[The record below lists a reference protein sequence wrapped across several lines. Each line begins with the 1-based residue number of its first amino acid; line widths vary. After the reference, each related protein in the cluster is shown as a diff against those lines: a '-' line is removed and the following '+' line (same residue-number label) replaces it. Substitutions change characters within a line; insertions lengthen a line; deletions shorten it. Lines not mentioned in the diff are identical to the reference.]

1 VIRLVRRNAI
11 AKPQLVLTFRGTI
24 VRLHLVLCDPDSKA
38 KVHCQL
44 GPGEAIMCGCSFK
57 VGSSGSPGSSE
68 VEDVDKAGP

>member
-24 VRLHLVLCDPDSKA
+24 VRLHPVLCDPDSKA
-38 KVHCQL
+38 KAYCLL
-44 GPGEAIMCGCSFK
+44 GPGEAVMCGCSFK

-68 VEDVDKAGP
+68 IEDVDEAWP